1 MSIVSDS
8 ISVAE
13 KVQEIAKK
21 YKDKELNNEIIALQQ
36 KIISLGNDN
45 LKLKE
50 ELTTLK
56 SEVCSNKTVKMDD
69 NGFIRKEKDNKKY
82 CPKCWNKDRKL
93 SIMPNHGIKEFD
105 GINEYAFECP
115 ACGYIVYSKDNF
127 TNTTKNDTQPK

>member
-1 MSIVSDS
+1 
-8 ISVAE
+8 
-13 KVQEIAKK
+13 
-21 YKDKELNNEIIALQQ
+21 
-36 KIISLGNDN
+36 
-45 LKLKE
+45 
-50 ELTTLK
+50 
-56 SEVCSNKTVKMDD
+56 MDD

-127 TNTTKNDTQPK
+127 TNTTKNDTQPKQLSAAQIKYSFINFNNFTIFEREFHVAFENGDFFY

>member
-36 KIISLGNDN
+36 
-45 LKLKE
+45 
-50 ELTTLK
+50 
-56 SEVCSNKTVKMDD
+56 
-69 NGFIRKEKDNKKY
+69 
-82 CPKCWNKDRKL
+82 CWNKDRKL

>member
-93 SIMPNHGIKEFD
+93 SIMLNHGIKEFD

>member
-50 ELTTLK
+50 
-56 SEVCSNKTVKMDD
+56 
-69 NGFIRKEKDNKKY
+69 
-82 CPKCWNKDRKL
+82 
-93 SIMPNHGIKEFD
+93 
-105 GINEYAFECP
+105 
-115 ACGYIVYSKDNF
+115 
-127 TNTTKNDTQPK
+127 

>member
-1 MSIVSDS
+1 
-8 ISVAE
+8 
-13 KVQEIAKK
+13 
-21 YKDKELNNEIIALQQ
+21 
-36 KIISLGNDN
+36 
-45 LKLKE
+45 
-50 ELTTLK
+50 
-56 SEVCSNKTVKMDD
+56 MDD

-93 SIMPNHGIKEFD
+93 SIMPNHRIKEFD

>member
-69 NGFIRKEKDNKKY
+69 NGFIRKEKDNK
-82 CPKCWNKDRKL
+82 
-93 SIMPNHGIKEFD
+93 
-105 GINEYAFECP
+105 
-115 ACGYIVYSKDNF
+115 
-127 TNTTKNDTQPK
+127 